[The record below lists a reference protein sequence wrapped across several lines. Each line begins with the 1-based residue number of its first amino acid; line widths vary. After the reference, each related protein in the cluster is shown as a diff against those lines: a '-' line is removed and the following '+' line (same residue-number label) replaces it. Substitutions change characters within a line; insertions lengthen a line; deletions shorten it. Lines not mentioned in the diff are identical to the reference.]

1 MGRVAFKD
9 LWAPKDIWLDTG
21 FSGRDGEFLT
31 EITKL
36 ILWIEDIY
44 GTKNEFLC
52 HGCNFNIHSNFS
64 YTQWVQ
70 ENFDPS
76 VKHMFQRSSHY
87 FCGLEYDSVFFKEN
101 SESAVEDAIVNLIKV
116 LNCDKCRDRNSR

>member
-1 MGRVAFKD
+1 MLNHIQEKPQRAQIKAQQEFLMELPMDHIAFKD
-9 LWAPKDIWLDTG
+9 LWTPKDIWLDTG

-64 YTQWVQ
+64 
-70 ENFDPS
+70 
-76 VKHMFQRSSHY
+76 
-87 FCGLEYDSVFFKEN
+87 
-101 SESAVEDAIVNLIKV
+101 
-116 LNCDKCRDRNSR
+116 